1 MRGRAAA
8 VVLAFGLGVRGA
20 AANLYATGIRNGA
33 FASGTLAGFRG
44 NGLEGG
50 TVAIVRQG
58 TEFSGLPGSADI
70 PFPNGPDSYAA
81 KLRSSGGRE
90 QRGSVAILTSVPFV
104 PGAPTLRFAT
114 LSESPAVQLELLFL
128 DPVADILAPAAGS
141 VQQRLVLPVER
152 PGTGPGAR
160 FAELEVPFPGGAARP
175 VKIQFRQE
183 SLEPRNGHFTLITNL
198 RGGSSAADTDSDG
211 DGVPD
216 VVDNCPSVPN
226 PDQTNSDG
234 DRFGDACDNCPYLP
248 NNDQADR
255 DGDGVGDRCA
265 TDVNQD
271 GYTDEADL
279 ALLMAALEGAYDA
292 RCDFDGSGT
301 IDLVDLALFA
311 RQLRIGIA
319 SDEFHDFTVDFV
331 DYSVN
336 GGFALPARR
345 GMVLTAT
352 PGSDLLVYPSPFALL
367 VRSNEAGDPASE
379 GVLTSRP
386 FVPGGPLLTMWVI
399 SESRDVVASVRLLR
413 PTRTPRA
420 PAPEDVLL
428 EAPLRNDRPGVS
440 PAAGFLPQVLDISR
454 WFNAEH
460 PLRSPALQLQ
470 IRQHTARAGYGYFT
484 LVGNIRS
491 GP

>member
-1 MRGRAAA
+1 MRRRAVAA
-8 VVLAFGLGVRGA
+8 LLALGLGVRPGA
-20 AANLYATGIRNGA
+20 ATLYPTGIRNGN
-33 FASGTLAGFRG
+33 FARGTLAGFRG
-44 NGLEGG
+44 DGLLGG
-50 TVAIVRQG
+50 TAAIVRQG
-58 TEFSGLPGSADI
+58 TEFSGLPGSSDI
-70 PFPNGPDSYAA
+70 PFPNGPGSYAA

-90 QRGSVAILTSVPFV
+90 RRGSVAILTSVPFV
-104 PGAPTLRFAT
+104 PGVPALRFAA
-114 LSESPAVQLELLFL
+114 LSESPQVQLELLFL
-128 DPVADILAPAAGS
+128 DPEADVLAPAAGS

-152 PGTGPGAR
+152 PGTGAGAR
-160 FAELEVPFPGGAARP
+160 FAELEVPFPGGTARP

-183 SLEPRNGHFTLITNL
+183 SLEPRNGYFTLITNL
-198 RGGSSAADTDSDG
+198 RAGSSAADTDGDG

-216 VVDNCPSVPN
+216 SVDNCPTVPN
-226 PDQTNSDG
+226 PEQTNSDR
-234 DRFGDACDNCPYLP
+234 DRFGDACDNCPYVP

-265 TDVNQD
+265 TDINHD

-279 ALLMAALEGAYDA
+279 GLLLSALAGAYDP

-319 SDEFHDFTVDFV
+319 SDEFHDFTIEFL

-336 GGFALPARR
+336 GGIAFPVRH

-352 PGSDLLVYPSPFALL
+352 PDSDLLVYPGPSALL
-367 VRSNEAGDPASE
+367 VRSNDAGDPLSE
-379 GVLTSRP
+379 GVLTSMP
-386 FVPGGPLLTMWVI
+386 FVPSGPRLVLSVL
-399 SESRDVVASVRLLR
+399 SESRDVVATVRLLR
-413 PTRTPRA
+413 SSRTPGA
-420 PAPEDVLL
+420 PTAEDVLL
-428 EAPLRNDRPGVS
+428 EAPLRNEQPGAS
-440 PAAGFLPQVLDISR
+440 PAARFLPQVLDLSP

-470 IRQHTARAGYGYFT
+470 FRQHTATPGSGYFT
-484 LVGNIRS
+484 LIGDIRN

>member
-8 VVLAFGLGVRGA
+8 VLLVLGVGA
-20 AANLYATGIRNGA
+20 QAAVGSLYRTGLHNGD

-44 NGLEGG
+44 DGLEGG
-50 TVAIVRQG
+50 TVGIVRQG
-58 TEFSGLPGSADI
+58 TEFSGTPGSAEI
-70 PFPNGPDSYAA
+70 PFPNGPGSSAA

-90 QRGSVAILTSVPFV
+90 RRGSVAILTSVPFV
-104 PGAPTLRFAT
+104 PGAGTLRYAT

-128 DPVADILAPAAGS
+128 DPEADVLAPAAGS
-141 VQQRLVLPVER
+141 IQQRLVLPLER
-152 PGTGPGAR
+152 PGTGPGVR

-183 SLEPRNGHFTLITNL
+183 SLEPREGYFTLITNL
-198 RGGSSAADTDSDG
+198 RAGAAAGDTDADG

-216 VVDNCPSVPN
+216 VVDNCPSLPN
-226 PDQTNSDG
+226 PDQTNSDR

-265 TDVNQD
+265 TDVNHD

-279 ALLMAALEGAYDA
+279 ALLIAAFGGAYDA
-292 RCDFDGSGT
+292 RCDFDDSGT

-319 SDEFHDFTVDFV
+319 TDELHDFSVEFIDH
-331 DYSVN
+331 SVN
-336 GGFALPARR
+336 WGIAYPVRR

-352 PGSDLLVYPSPFALL
+352 PGSDLIVYPGPFALIA
-367 VRSNEAGDPASE
+367 RSDGPGNPDSE
-379 GVLTSRP
+379 GILTSLP
-386 FVPGGPLLTMWVI
+386 FVASGPRLTLLVL
-399 SESRDVVASVRLLR
+399 SESRDVVATVRVLR
-413 PTRTPRA
+413 STGSPRA

-470 IRQHTARAGYGYFT
+470 IRQHTARAGFGYFT
-484 LVGNIRS
+484 LVGDIRS